1 MASGYDIKDLDNS
14 IFGPELK
21 RQLAR
26 QHCQADGCG
35 GELRWTVP
43 QKDIQLGQSLTVT
56 GTCRSC
62 GGQYEVQFEL

>member
-1 MASGYDIKDLDNS
+1 MASGYDIKDLDGS

-26 QHCQADGCG
+26 QRCQADGCG

-43 QKDIQLGQSLTVT
+43 QREIQLGQTLTVT
-56 GTCRSC
+56 GTCLSC
-62 GGQYEVQFEL
+62 GEKYEVQFEL